1 MCVSLATW
9 EAVGDGNAAT
19 RRDDYGSHAYAGWG
33 VRVRSKLHLMALGAR
48 TIIRIRPRI
57 MQRAKRYR
65 VQGEQHECV
74 KLYFG
79 CTSPQPRW
87 WQTQYSIILHDRQR
101 RVSEPRPLP
110 MRPPLISLSSH
121 HRCYF
126 FFRPLIVDGGAAAS
140 STPQSS

>member
-57 MQRAKRYR
+57 M
-65 VQGEQHECV
+65 
-74 KLYFG
+74 
-79 CTSPQPRW
+79 
-87 WQTQYSIILHDRQR
+87 
-101 RVSEPRPLP
+101 
-110 MRPPLISLSSH
+110 
-121 HRCYF
+121 
-126 FFRPLIVDGGAAAS
+126 
-140 STPQSS
+140 